1 MHFFGM
7 LFWLAILWFAFRAI
21 RRRERWAMMG
31 PRGYAP
37 WWYSRDPYDR
47 PRDFERAPRPQAN
60 DDQQS
65 YIDSLETRVSELEE
79 RLDFTERL
87 LANRR
92 ETGTSTEGTPSGQD
106 QV

>member
-7 LFWLAILWFAFRAI
+7 LFWLAILWFVFRAF

-37 WWYSRDPYDR
+37 WWYSRDQYR
-47 PRDFERAPRPQAN
+47 RDVEPPAPRQER

-87 LANRR
+87 LASRR
-92 ETGTSTEGTPSGQD
+92 ETGSESSEKAAGA
-106 QV
+106 

>member
-1 MHFFGM
+1 MTMHFFGM

-21 RRRERWAMMG
+21 RRRERWVVMG

-37 WWYSRDPYDR
+37 WWYTRDRYDR
-47 PRDFERAPRPQAN
+47 SREVPVPARRQER

-65 YIDSLETRVSELEE
+65 YIDSLETRVSDLEE

-87 LANRR
+87 LASRG
-92 ETGTSTEGTPSGQD
+92 ETGKSGTETPSPA
-106 QV
+106 